1 MRFCGS
7 ADGGL
12 RGGLLLV
19 YCFAADRFLVAMAC
33 FAVSAVVWVWQ
44 FPCVR
49 PWGGIWG
56 GSGSCGVGHH
66 GGILIFRGLVTSIG
80 GVFVLGWG
88 LGGRL

>member
-19 YCFAADRFLVAMAC
+19 YCFAADRFLVAIAC

-49 PWGGIWG
+49 PWGG
-56 GSGSCGVGHH
+56 H
-66 GGILIFRGLVTSIG
+66 
-80 GVFVLGWG
+80 
-88 LGGRL
+88 LGGLWFVWSRTPWGDFNFSGACY